1 MGVGL
6 PQATEGLGL
15 LAAQSRPRSA
25 AAGRAW
31 GAATLVGDMAQQLSH
46 ACSQASLCQPSGQEG
61 GSGFLCS
68 KEANRLRGGRV
79 RGSSPEVNAFT
90 RPC

>member
-1 MGVGL
+1 MEVGL

-31 GAATLVGDMAQQLSH
+31 GVATLAGDMAQQLSH
-46 ACSQASLCQPSGQEG
+46 AGSHCLLSGI
-61 GSGFLCS
+61 S
-68 KEANRLRGGRV
+68 V
-79 RGSSPEVNAFT
+79 SS
-90 RPC
+90 